1 MSHGP
6 ATEWKENKALEDK
19 KSRLGVLLFIIYTV
33 VYAGFIL
40 MNVMANKVMRIKIG
54 SLNVAIVY
62 GFGLIILALVLAVFY
77 NHICTKS
84 EKLAEGSN
92 NH

>member
-6 ATEWKENKALEDK
+6 ATEWNENKALEKK

-33 VYAGFIL
+33 VYGGFIL
-40 MNVMANKVMRIKIG
+40 MNVMANSVMRVSIG
-54 SLNVAIVY
+54 SLNVAIIY
-62 GFGLIILALVLAVFY
+62 GFGLIILALVLAIFY
-77 NHICTKS
+77 NYICTKA
-84 EKLAEGSN
+84 EELAGGSN